1 MSPDIVLTY
10 TATHALLNAARL
22 NEIVTLTIDASR
34 NDAPLAFV
42 DGRTQFSL
50 RGLRKATTIYG
61 RWYRG
66 TINTP
71 YITSAQRLQWR
82 EFFESTAEEEHFT
95 LEHPDYPGW
104 DADVDSLT
112 VYRPLNTG
120 LMPRL
125 DISDEYSGVIEWRQ
139 IING

>member
-1 MSPDIVLTY
+1 MSPDIRLIY
-10 TATHALLNAARL
+10 TAKRALIEPARL
-22 NEIVTLTIDASR
+22 NNEYILTIDANS
-34 NDAPLAFV
+34 NDTPLANV

-61 RWYRG
+61 RWHQG

-71 YITSAQRLQWR
+71 FITSLQRLQWR
-82 EFFESTAEEEHFT
+82 EFFESTSEEEPFT

-104 DADVDSLT
+104 DSDVSSLN
-112 VYRPLNTG
+112 VFRPLNSG
-120 LMPRL
+120 RMPRL

-139 IING
+139 ISNG